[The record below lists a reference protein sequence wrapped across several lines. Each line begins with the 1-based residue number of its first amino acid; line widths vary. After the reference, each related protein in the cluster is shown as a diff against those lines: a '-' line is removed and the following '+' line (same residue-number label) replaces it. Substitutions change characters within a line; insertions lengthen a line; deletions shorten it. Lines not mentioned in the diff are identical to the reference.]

1 MKSRFYTLYI
11 KIRENDLACC
21 CFCYL
26 HKQEAQLSELSS
38 VKLLLVTPCFLWIL
52 FLCGETVPPYDLHY
66 MYIYVYFYCTTVA
79 QIQTE

>member
-26 HKQEAQLSELSS
+26 HKQEAQLSELSL
-38 VKLLLVTPCFLWIL
+38 VKLFIGDAML
-52 FLCGETVPPYDLHY
+52 FMDIIFVW
-66 MYIYVYFYCTTVA
+66 
-79 QIQTE
+79 